1 MVIGPRLE
9 LSGPPVKALE
19 TVPSRD
25 EVALAGGEPIP
36 VDQATIERVQQE
48 LKGRGF
54 YSGFYNGAIDGI
66 IGPQTHEAISAF
78 QKGHGLGAAGASLRP
93 H

>member
-9 LSGPPVKALE
+9 LSVPPVKALE

-48 LKGRGF
+48 LKGRG
-54 YSGFYNGAIDGI
+54 YYNGTIDGI
-66 IGPQTHEAISAF
+66 IGPQTHAAISAF
-78 QKGHGLGAAGASLRP
+78 QKGHGLGAAGASIRP
-93 H
+93 Y